1 MESRLTITARLNDIM
16 GGIIVEGK
24 EIKLVFPI
32 HLAIMLI
39 CMYKRFEGDTHI
51 EVSNE
56 TIMLV
61 IKFRIGGPLRFISH
75 AQTLS
80 VFQRACVRAGIEIR
94 YSQGFNPRPRL
105 SLPLP
110 RPVGV
115 TSDDEMLCIRIRKST
130 SPQEDSITTQVHNSI
145 SAQLPQGFELLSVS
159 VVETNTSF
167 QPSSATYVLA
177 LRKEYINEE
186 LKATVKRLL
195 ASDSLGIQ
203 RRITKTKSRTRHR
216 ESTVKN
222 IDVRGFLE
230 SIELDSNGI
239 IVRCKI
245 TPTGSIRIEEILN
258 LLELDVEKLALPV
271 RRTSVKWKCN

>member
-1 MESRLTITARLNDIM
+1 
-16 GGIIVEGK
+16 
-24 EIKLVFPI
+24 
-32 HLAIMLI
+32 
-39 CMYKRFEGDTHI
+39 MYKCFEGDTHI

-94 YSQGFNPRPRL
+94 YSQGFNPRPKL

-115 TSDDEMLCIRIRKST
+115 TSDDEMLCIRIRKSI
-130 SPQEDSITTQVHNSI
+130 SPQEDCITTQVHNSI
-145 SAQLPQGFELLSVS
+145 SEQLPQGFELLSVS

-177 LRKEYINEE
+177 LRKEYLNEE

-195 ASDSLGIQ
+195 ASETLGIQ
-203 RRITKTKSRTRHR
+203 RRITKKKSRTRHR

-230 SIELDSNGI
+230 SIELDPDGI

-245 TPTGSIRIEEILN
+245 TPAGSIRVEEILS
-258 LLELDVEKLALPV
+258 LLKLDVEKLALPV
-271 RRTSVKWKCN
+271 RRTSVRWKCN

>member
-1 MESRLTITARLNDIM
+1 M

-24 EIKLVFPI
+24 EIKLVFRSS
-32 HLAIMLI
+32 LAIMLS
-39 CMYKRFEGDTHI
+39 CMYKRFEGDTRI
-51 EVSNE
+51 AVSNE

-61 IKFRIGGPLRFISH
+61 IKFRIGGALRFLSH

-130 SPQEDSITTQVHNSI
+130 SPQKDSITTQVRNSI

-159 VVETNTSF
+159 VVEANTSF
-167 QPSSATYVLA
+167 QPCLATYVLA

-186 LKATVKRLL
+186 LKATVKCLL
-195 ASDSLGIQ
+195 TSDSLDIQ

-216 ESTVKN
+216 ESKVKN

-230 SIELDSNGI
+230 SIELDSDGI
-239 IVRCKI
+239 IIRCKI
-245 TPTGSIRIEEILN
+245 NPAGSIRVEEILS
-258 LLELDVEKLALPV
+258 LLKLDVEKLALPV
-271 RRTSVKWKCN
+271 RRTSVQWKCN

>member
-1 MESRLTITARLNDIM
+1 
-16 GGIIVEGK
+16 
-24 EIKLVFPI
+24 
-32 HLAIMLI
+32 MLSCI
-39 CMYKRFEGDTHI
+39 YKRPKGDTRI
-51 EVSNE
+51 AVSNE

-80 VFQRACVRAGIEIR
+80 VFHRACVRAGIEIR

-115 TSDDEMLCIRIRKST
+115 ASDDEMLCLRMRGSI
-130 SPQEDSITTQVHNSI
+130 SPQENDCITTQVYNSI
-145 SAQLPQGFELLSVS
+145 SAQLPQGFELISVS

-167 QPSSATYVLA
+167 QPCSATYVLA

-186 LKATVKRLL
+186 LKATVKHLL
-195 ASDSLGIQ
+195 ASESLDIQ
-203 RRITKTKSRTRHR
+203 RRIAKKSRTGHR

-222 IDVRGFLE
+222 INVRGFLE
-230 SIELDSNGI
+230 SIELDPNGI
-239 IVRCKI
+239 IVKCKI
-245 TPTGSIRIEEILN
+245 TPAGSIRVEEILS
-258 LLELDVEKLALPV
+258 LLRLDVEKLALPV
-271 RRTSVKWKCN
+271 RRKCVQWKCN